1 MIYDNSHRS
10 GVEGKV
16 SIIQER
22 DNKPVMDKHYAWLFT
37 FRISADDNRI
47 MYSILVTSQ
56 NDMQVQISF
65 NMTTDT
71 II

>member
-22 DNKPVMDKHYAWLFT
+22 DNKPVMDKNYAWLFT

-71 II
+71 IS